1 MCGPIMRFS
10 RRISKILNKES
21 DFLTQTFVSKK
32 EKTRVRDFW
41 LFQSSD
47 AGLSRGRRAVFW
59 LWNGLVLL
67 MAGICLG
74 GLSLFFA
81 YGDYP
86 DILMKSYVQHPLI
99 LVLNILPVV
108 LALFLVYVLVGRPWV
123 AFLVTDIVVWGFSL
137 GNYYKLRFRDDP
149 LMFEDIKHI
158 REAGS
163 ITLTA
168 NYDLTPD
175 KRVWF
180 GLLCLIFG
188 TLFLFFLV
196 RGRLGWKV
204 RLPMFL
210 VGALLCVPV
219 WKLCTDKNTYNSK
232 TQNYDYI
239 NRWSS
244 TQVYLSKGFVYPFL
258 YSTTTGSIKAPEG
271 YREREAAEILH
282 SYEDADIPEE
292 QKVDIIT
299 LQLEAFADFS
309 AFENVEGIDWESAY
323 GVYHDI
329 ETESYTG
336 NLLTN
341 IFAGGTVNTERAVL
355 TGFAD
360 VWNFRSNTNSYGWYF
375 QNQGYTAE
383 GSHPSYEWFYNRQ
396 NVNTYLGIPTY
407 YYKENYYGALYDQG
421 IAPDSILLPEIFD
434 LYEENRD
441 GEGNPYFS
449 FNVTYQGHGPYSTED
464 VWRGRHY
471 TDGRYSTETTN
482 IVDNYLGSVADTAEQ
497 LRKLL
502 DDFAA
507 EERPV
512 VVVGF
517 GDHMPW
523 LGDGNSAYQEL
534 GVNLDTSTKE
544 GFYNYYGTRYFI
556 WANDAAKE
564 ALGNDFVGEGPD
576 VSSCFLM
583 NLLFDLCG
591 WEGNAWTQATTEIYQ
606 EVSAI
611 TTVGGYVQNGEFTE
625 TLDEAGK
632 AALEQYQ
639 QLEYYYGTK
648 FQY

>member
-1 MCGPIMRFS
+1 MTFS
-10 RRISKILNKES
+10 RHISKILNKES
-21 DFLTQTFVSKK
+21 DFLTQTLVSKK
-32 EKTRVRDFW
+32 EKKRMRDFW

-47 AGLSRGRRAVFW
+47 RGLPGGKRAVFW

-108 LALFLVYVLVGRPWV
+108 LALFLVYFLVGRPWL

-188 TLFLFFLV
+188 TLFLLFLV
-196 RGRLGWKV
+196 RGRLRWKV
-204 RLPMFL
+204 RLPLFL
-210 VGALLCVPV
+210 VGALLCIPV
-219 WKLCTDKNTYNSK
+219 WKLCTDKNLYNSK

-271 YREREAAEILH
+271 YSEKESAALLD
-282 SYEDADIPEE
+282 SYEDADIPEG

-299 LQLEAFADFS
+299 LQMEAFADFS
-309 AFENVEGIDWESAY
+309 TFEDAEGIDWESAY

-329 ETESYTG
+329 EAESYTG

-341 IFAGGTVNTERAVL
+341 IFAGGTVNTERAFL

-375 QNQGYTAE
+375 QNQGYTVE

-407 YYKENYYGALYDQG
+407 YYKENYYEALYDQG
-421 IAPDSILLPEIFD
+421 IAPDNILLPEIFD

-441 GEGNPYFS
+441 GDGKPYFS

-464 VWRGRHY
+464 VWRGKHY
-471 TDGRYSTETTN
+471 TDGRYSTATTN
-482 IVDNYLGSVADTAEQ
+482 IVDNYLGSVSDTAEQ

-534 GVNLDTSTKE
+534 GVNLDPSTEE

-556 WANDAAKE
+556 WGNDAAKE
-564 ALGNDFVGEGPD
+564 ALGSDFVGEGPD

-591 WEGNAWTQATTEIYQ
+591 WEGSAWTQATTEIYQ

-611 TTVGGYVQNGEFTE
+611 TAVGGYVQNGQFTE
-625 TLDEAGK
+625 ELDETGK
-632 AALEQYQ
+632 AALETYKE
-639 QLEYYYGTK
+639 LEYYYGTN
-648 FQY
+648 FRA